1 MRVKE
6 SESKK
11 KEKTRERESARGGGY
26 TYKDFKS
33 SRRYVSAFASTGK
46 LAKLHVAWSE
56 TSHQCG
62 MHGFSV
68 LVSHVLDQ

>member
-6 SESKK
+6 SSSKK
-11 KEKTRERESARGGGY
+11 KENERVGGEGGY